1 MTAEM
6 LLDIVIRIVITCVGT
21 TITLFPD
28 GGVEGIAGGD
38 DSDNCNMMRISI
50 FFLARPVPLRFR
62 K

>member
-1 MTAEM
+1 MIAEM
-6 LLDIVIRIVITCVGT
+6 LLDIVIRIVITCVGS
-21 TITLFPD
+21 ITLFPD

-38 DSDNCNMMRISI
+38 DSDNCNMMRISM